1 MKFLALLF
9 IEASPFFELVQR
21 RALWNASVPH
31 RTFGRRTEAET
42 LGAFGPVVL
51 RAVQLWGRLRGSNC
65 VGLSIATSR

>member
-1 MKFLALLF
+1 MKLLVLLF
-9 IEASPFFELVQR
+9 IEASSFFELVQC
-21 RALWNASVPH
+21 RALWNASMPR
-31 RTFGRRTEAET
+31 RTFERRTEAET